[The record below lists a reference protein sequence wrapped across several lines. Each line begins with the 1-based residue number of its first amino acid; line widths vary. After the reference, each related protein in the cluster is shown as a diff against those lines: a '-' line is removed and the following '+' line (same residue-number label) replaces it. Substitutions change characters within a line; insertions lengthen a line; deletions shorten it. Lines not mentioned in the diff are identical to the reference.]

1 MNENT
6 QVWVTAK
13 NGFGVGYGVV
23 SEDLKTATI
32 YANKDLT
39 YNILIIGTRKDT
51 LASENWKG
59 VEIEKNDIE
68 KSNQK

>member
-51 LASENWKG
+51 LASENCKG